1 MDHHPILTYLQAFSL
16 EDYMFEVYP
25 VPGRKRICEPFFT
38 ETKQLKPRE
47 FQTVKRQELKA

>member
-16 EDYMFEVYP
+16 EDYMFEVYL
-25 VPGRKRICEPFFT
+25 VPGRKRFCEPFFT

-47 FQTVKRQELKA
+47 FQTVKHQELKA